1 MSGDSRIHVKNVRSA
16 LSVMFVTDTELFFVN
31 GNHET
36 CFNRNTKEIVTVF
49 YGTNYLGKF

>member
-1 MSGDSRIHVKNVRSA
+1 MSDDSRIYVKNVRSP

-36 CFNRNTKEIVTVF
+36 CFNRNIKEIVIVSPMVPII
-49 YGTNYLGKF
+49 